1 MTKIKTIPVSLIYF
15 FSNQVNEALYRYSI
29 SQENFKDYVI
39 SKLRVLSVKD
49 SDAGQLVCRAVNQK
63 VSTFTAELEIEFV
76 VGKFYFFYF

>member
-1 MTKIKTIPVSLIYF
+1 MTQHTIFLVV
-15 FSNQVNEALYRYSI
+15 QDNEATFRYSI
-29 SQENFKDYVI
+29 TQESFKDYVI

-76 VGKFYFFYF
+76 VGKFSISSENEMRNH